1 MNKGMQSFKK
11 ILRSMASASGFTI
24 MEMVVV
30 LVVTAIIMVA
40 ILPFF
45 KINVDSFTNARMGKD
60 ILQSTRIGWNRMM
73 EELKGLEASF
83 RIDQAYNSRIRFDL
97 PGSSNID
104 YEYDSAYKELRR
116 EGVKLIW
123 GVQSFSIKYY
133 DKENNQ
139 ISTPFF
145 NRTDV
150 WRLKIEM
157 EVGYGTQVM
166 VFTEGQISPRNF
178 YN

>member
-1 MNKGMQSFKK
+1 MQLIKK
-11 ILRSMASASGFTI
+11 IPRSMASASGFTI

-30 LVVTAIIMVA
+30 LVVTAIILAA

-45 KINVDSFTNARMGKD
+45 KVNVDSFTNARLGKD

-73 EELKGLEASF
+73 EELKALEASIQ
-83 RIDQAYNSRIRFDL
+83 IDQAYNSSIRFDL
-97 PGSSNID
+97 PGNSNID
-104 YEYDSAYKELRR
+104 YAYNSTYKELRR
-116 EGVKLIW
+116 EDVKLIW
-123 GVQSFSIKYY
+123 GVQSFRIKYY
-133 DKENNQ
+133 DKDNNQ

-157 EVGYGTQVM
+157 EVGYGSQVM